1 LLFERSCMLPL
12 GAAPVVW
19 PLFELICLREE
30 DGCRFFASSRQGSL
44 WQRKVLQPLIATD
57 LKTDFEQIDDW
68 GKGT

>member
-1 LLFERSCMLPL
+1 MLPL
-12 GAAPVVW
+12 GTGSVVW

-44 WQRKVLQPLIATD
+44 WQGKVLQPLIATD
-57 LKTDFEQIDDW
+57 LKTDFEPIDDW